1 MEPSGGNQTGRAA
14 RAFRSRRCPLIALP
28 AANAR
33 IGGARASAPGARR
46 GGTPSP
52 RSSSLAL
59 LPAGRRHDVRY
70 GAAGPRRVSR
80 RFPGRRRCSTSS
92 GSAMA
97 HPRGQPGRPRGR
109 RARAPAPPPRPAAA
123 TAGRHFGAGFTGGFL
138 GTTTSMNGIPPALL
152 LGRQRVTAPTFLAD
166 LAVYFVAVNALGL
179 VALAAAAAAAGSVD
193 ALFPA
198 ALAWLPGSIAG
209 NLAGTAVGPRLPTD
223 VFRALTLALV
233 LASGIAVAVS
243 GYDSAPGVGA
253 TVEQDGHARRLAGR
267 TPLLVELSGTD
278 RRGHVLRLLT
288 TDRAVLELD
297 HRIEPLPAKPLQ
309 VGALAR
315 AHRPLHDLI
324 RDPLIVQRLLHTPA
338 RADLLHRRAPVELA
352 AMRATIPH
360 HLSAAARSAASP
372 HRNRDCGRG

>member
-166 LAVYFVAVNALGL
+166 LAVYFVAVNALGRGRGRGQRRRPL
-179 VALAAAAAAAGSVD
+179 PRRARLAPRLDRRQPRGHRGRAATTHRRLPRPHARPRTRQWHRRRRQRLRQRARSRRNGGAGRARPKASRPHSASRRAFRHGSSRPCPSTPHDRSSRSRTRSPDRASARKAAAGRR
-193 ALFPA
+193 ACPGAPA
-198 ALAWLPGSIAG
+198 PSRPHTRSPDRPTPSAHASTGRPSTPSSTGGACRHARDDTPPPVSGGAFRRKSPPE
-209 NLAGTAVGPRLPTD
+209 PRL
-223 VFRALTLALV
+223 R
-233 LASGIAVAVS
+233 
-243 GYDSAPGVGA
+243 
-253 TVEQDGHARRLAGR
+253 
-267 TPLLVELSGTD
+267 
-278 RRGHVLRLLT
+278 
-288 TDRAVLELD
+288 
-297 HRIEPLPAKPLQ
+297 
-309 VGALAR
+309 
-315 AHRPLHDLI
+315 
-324 RDPLIVQRLLHTPA
+324 
-338 RADLLHRRAPVELA
+338 
-352 AMRATIPH
+352 
-360 HLSAAARSAASP
+360 
-372 HRNRDCGRG
+372 